1 MTPWGSRRYNGCAKR
16 CSPSLSLHHHLL
28 ATGSEREQ
36 QEQPRIVICHLCL
49 TCLGR
54 NNPPPPMRP
63 SSSLSLLSEAEKCL
77 PQWCD
82 LTSHQSNMAAEMW
95 DKVKILLLSEEGD
108 VNLQLL
114 VYFSNSYSPNWTGT
128 RNHPSD
134 EIKYLQ
140 LKCLNPR
147 IPTNFSFAGVNAHRQ
162 YPTTRLLEKV
172 EKCCPCE
179 GRTEINSNN

>member
-1 MTPWGSRRYNGCAKR
+1 MDVLNAV
-16 CSPSLSLHHHLL
+16 LHLW
-28 ATGSEREQ
+28 ASTITSS
-36 QEQPRIVICHLCL
+36 PRIQRENSEDNPALSFATFVWSVWGGTSH
-49 TCLGR
+49 
-54 NNPPPPMRP
+54 PPPLPPTPSVRP

-77 PQWCD
+77 PHWSD

-95 DKVKILLLSEEGD
+95 DKVKIPLLSEEGD

-114 VYFSNSYSPNWTGT
+114 VYFSSSYSPNWTGT

-147 IPTNFSFAGVNAHRQ
+147 VQQTSDNIP
-162 YPTTRLLEKV
+162 PPD
-172 EKCCPCE
+172 C
-179 GRTEINSNN
+179 